1 LDEERA
7 SPREA
12 SGRTNGAAGT
22 ANLVEIFSSIQGEG
36 PDLGV
41 ATLFVRF
48 AGCDLRCRWCDSVH
62 TWQPAAEC
70 RIETARGSGQWRTLP
85 NPLSVEAIVAG
96 AESLDA
102 EAHRFVSLTG
112 GEPLLQPA
120 AVHAVA
126 RALRRL
132 GPAIHL
138 ETHGLAGTALDG
150 IVESIDVVA
159 MDWKLASD
167 VRRADDPPR
176 GAVAD
181 FHDAHEAFLEIAKRA
196 PRVVVKLV
204 ITSRSRDEEIDEAV
218 ARVAR
223 VHASATLVLQP
234 VTPSGAVTE
243 RPTAKRMLA
252 LSERA
257 SRRLAD
263 VRVIPQTHP
272 IYGVP

>member
-1 LDEERA
+1 MGKERS
-7 SPREA
+7 SPRHA
-12 SGRTNGAAGT
+12 SGRANGAAGT

-36 PDLGV
+36 PDVGA

-48 AGCDLRCRWCDSVH
+48 GGCDLRCGWCDSAY
-62 TWQPAAEC
+62 TWEPAAEC

-85 NPLSVEAIVAG
+85 NPLPVEAIVAE

-102 EAHRFVSLTG
+102 RAHRFVALTG
-112 GEPLLQPA
+112 GEPLLQPE

-126 RALRRL
+126 RALARL

-138 ETHGLAGTALDG
+138 ETHGLAGTALAG
-150 IVESIDVVA
+150 VVESVDVVA

-167 VRRADDPPR
+167 VRRSSDPPR

-181 FHDAHEAFLEIAKRA
+181 FHDAHEAFLEIARRA

-204 ITSRSRDEEIDEAV
+204 ITPRSRDEEIDEAI

-223 VHASATLVLQP
+223 VHAGATLVLQP
-234 VTPSGAVTE
+234 VTPCG
-243 RPTAKRMLA
+243 TARQMPDPRRMLV

-263 VRVIPQTHP
+263 VRVIPQTHT
-272 IYGVP
+272 IYGVR